1 MCFWRFSIILG
12 VFGVPLACHGA
23 PVGPPSGPLGGHFAG
38 PGIPLGLFWSGLV

>member
-1 MCFWRFSIILG
+1 MPLG
-12 VFGVPLACHGA
+12 CHGA